1 MESLEAFGVRIE
13 VIRVSPSGTVDFP
26 EARELSRRRIRL
38 VSCQWVNQESGM
50 VLPISEIARECGEAG
65 VPLHVDAVQACGR
78 IAFGPLGRAISL
90 LSLSGHKLG
99 GPPGTGVLV
108 VREDMEL
115 RPTLHGGGQERGLRP
130 GTEDVAGAVGFAR
143 ALEVCLDRMPE
154 ESLRIAD
161 LRARLE
167 GGLLAALPETRV
179 SAKDASRAPHI
190 LGLGIPGLPR
200 DVLTGA
206 LDLEGIGASA
216 GSACASGS
224 TDVSPTFRALHGQ
237 EAARLAPLRLSLGWT
252 STSGEVEEAIRTI
265 PRVVERVRDTVGSEA
280 RIGKDRT
287 DSPVPMGETAGRTG
301 RQPR

>member
-1 MESLEAFGVRIE
+1 
-13 VIRVSPSGTVDFP
+13 
-26 EARELSRRRIRL
+26 
-38 VSCQWVNQESGM
+38 
-50 VLPISEIARECGEAG
+50 
-65 VPLHVDAVQACGR
+65 
-78 IAFGPLGRAISL
+78 
-90 LSLSGHKLG
+90 
-99 GPPGTGVLV
+99 
-108 VREDMEL
+108 
-115 RPTLHGGGQERGLRP
+115 
-130 GTEDVAGAVGFAR
+130 
-143 ALEVCLDRMPE
+143 MPE

-252 STSGEVEEAIRTI
+252 STSGEVEEALRTI

-287 DSPVPMGETAGRTG
+287 DSHVPMGETAGRPG